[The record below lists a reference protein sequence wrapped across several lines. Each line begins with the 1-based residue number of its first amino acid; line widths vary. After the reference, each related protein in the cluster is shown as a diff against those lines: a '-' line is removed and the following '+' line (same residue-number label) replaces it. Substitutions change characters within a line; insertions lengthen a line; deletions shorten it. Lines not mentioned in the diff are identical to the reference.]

1 MFDQRLG
8 NCKSRT
14 SVFIVSS
21 GIFCS
26 MITVKMV
33 KLNFLNV
40 SICIGLLYHYTPRC
54 GAVVYVAQF
63 FSRNYNYEHL
73 FNRC

>member
-1 MFDQRLG
+1 MFDQRLDC
-8 NCKSRT
+8 CKSRT

-33 KLNFLNV
+33 KLIFYV
-40 SICIGLLYHYTPRC
+40 SICIGLLYRYTPRC

-63 FSRNYNYEHL
+63 FSRNYNYEYL